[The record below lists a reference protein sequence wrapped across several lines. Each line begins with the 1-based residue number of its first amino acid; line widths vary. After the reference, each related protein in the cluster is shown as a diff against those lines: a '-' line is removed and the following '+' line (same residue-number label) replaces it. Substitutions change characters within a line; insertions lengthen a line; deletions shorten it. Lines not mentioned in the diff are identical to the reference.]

1 MYTLSNFKTYL
12 HKTYLHLTSTAYTSD
27 EPISHS
33 LITTNWHL
41 PFLHVSL
48 STSSLF
54 SSTVLLTFRFSFL
67 FHIFCNFVCSV
78 IFSGEHPA
86 WDLVSF
92 VLRLFWHLLFDVVHR
107 EDKVN
112 LRRKRPFVIPR
123 CKTNRFK
130 NTFLNAS
137 AINYNK
143 IHSL

>member
-1 MYTLSNFKTYL
+1 MRGHAILFFIKYTLSIIRSQLHCFQLLRTILNGKDFKFFSHGGSMRIIHGYDTPYEQA
-12 HKTYLHLTSTAYTSD
+12 LTTSRI
-27 EPISHS
+27 P
-33 LITTNWHL
+33 
-41 PFLHVSL
+41 SL
-48 STSSLF
+48 SQRRDELC
-54 SSTVLLTFRFSFL
+54 ST
-67 FHIFCNFVCSV
+67 
-78 IFSGEHPA
+78 
-86 WDLVSF
+86 
-92 VLRLFWHLLFDVVHR
+92 LFDKIVVQQEQQLYKYLQPNTR